1 MQATIVPDWL
11 WTLCRAPLPDWDWEL
26 DLAWQLLQAEKAA
39 DTTWSQSL
47 RQQLIIGNLPLA
59 AVLARRHAHSSDE
72 FSELFSAGALG
83 LVEAASRYDP
93 ARPVLFR
100 SFARYRVR
108 GAILSSLSRR
118 LSAHGAL
125 SLDRPLRADAHYT
138 LADIYVAP
146 LPPIPTD
153 PRPLY
158 RALHRLPDELRQ
170 VIQARYG
177 LGVAAHTQTQTGLR
191 LNLSRDQVQHR
202 EYTALAQLR
211 VLLTSDG
218 RGA

>member
-1 MQATIVPDWL
+1 MQDTTNWL
-11 WTLCRAPLPDWDWEL
+11 WALCRAPLPDWDWEL
-26 DLAWQLLQAEKAA
+26 DLAWQLFQAKQAG
-39 DTTWSQSL
+39 DDVSSQSL
-47 RQQLIIGNLPLA
+47 RQHLIIGNLPLA
-59 AVLARRHAHSSDE
+59 AVLARRHTSSTDE

-108 GAILSSLSRR
+108 SAILSSLSHR
-118 LSAHGAL
+118 LSAHRAL
-125 SLDRPLRADAHYT
+125 SLDRPLTPNAHYT

-146 LPPIPTD
+146 LPPIPSD
-153 PRPLY
+153 PKPLY
-158 RALHRLPDELRQ
+158 AALAKLPDELRQ

-177 LGVAAHTQTQTGLR
+177 LGVAAHTQIQTGLR
-191 LNLSRDQVQHR
+191 LHLSRDQVQHR

-211 VLLTSDG
+211 VLLT
-218 RGA
+218 REGAGT

>member
-1 MQATIVPDWL
+1 MQDTTNWL
-11 WTLCRAPLPDWDWEL
+11 WALCRAPLPDWEWEL
-26 DLAWQLLQAEKAA
+26 DLAWQLFQAEQAGEEA
-39 DTTWSQSL
+39 SSRSL
-47 RQQLIIGNLPLA
+47 RQHLTIGNLPLA
-59 AVLARRHAHSSDE
+59 AVLARRHAYSTDE

-83 LVEAASRYDP
+83 LVEAASRYNP
-93 ARPVLFR
+93 SRPVLFR
-100 SFARYRVR
+100 TFARYRVR
-108 GAILSSLSRR
+108 GAILTSLNRR
-118 LSAHGAL
+118 LSAHRAL
-125 SLDRPLRADAHYT
+125 SLDRPLRPDAHYT

-170 VIQARYG
+170 VIQTRYG

-211 VLLTSDG
+211 VLLTRDG
-218 RGA
+218 GGV